1 MNLKKTLFSLAIT
14 VTLVPNT
21 QAAAPDALLPLQE
34 RWAAVNYQPE
44 GKTREQGF
52 DALLKEA
59 DAVVKANPGSAEVL
73 IWHGI
78 IASSYA
84 GAKGGLGALS
94 LAQRSR
100 EDLEQ
105 ALKLDKTA
113 LQGSAY
119 TSLGALYYKV
129 PGWPIAFG
137 DDDKA
142 RTLLKSALE
151 INPQGVDPN
160 YFYADF
166 LASEG
171 DSREAMRYLEK
182 AKRAPARP
190 DRPLADAGRRQD
202 IAALEERLKR
212 TLGD

>member
-1 MNLKKTLFSLAIT
+1 MKLKQTFYSVAMT
-14 VTLVPNT
+14 MTLVANA

-44 GKTREQGF
+44 GKAREQGF
-52 DALLKEA
+52 DALLKDA
-59 DAVVKANPGSAEVL
+59 DGLVKDHPGSAEVL

-94 LAQRSR
+94 LAEQSR
-100 EDLEQ
+100 RDLEQ
-105 ALKLDKTA
+105 ALILDKTA

-129 PGWPIAFG
+129 PGWPIGFG

-142 RTLLKSALE
+142 RALLKSALE

-171 DSREAMRYLEK
+171 DWREAMRYLEV
-182 AKRAPARP
+182 AKRAPVRP
-190 DRPLADAGRRQD
+190 DRPLADAGRRRD
-202 IAALEERLKR
+202 IAALEVALKKK
-212 TLGD
+212 LGD

>member
-1 MNLKKTLFSLAIT
+1 MTLTQLFAGMAATIAISASA
-14 VTLVPNT
+14 L
-21 QAAAPDALLPLQE
+21 AAAPEALLPLQE
-34 RWAAVNYQPE
+34 RWATVNYQPE
-44 GKTREQGF
+44 GKAREQAF

-59 DAVVKANPGSAEVL
+59 DAVVKAHPDSAEAL

-84 GAKGGLGALS
+84 GAKGGLGALP
-94 LAQRSR
+94 LAERSR
-100 EDLEQ
+100 DDLER
-105 ALKLDKTA
+105 AIALDKTA

-119 TSLGALYYKV
+119 TSLGVLYYKM

-142 RTLLKSALE
+142 RQLLTSALK
-151 INPQGVDPN
+151 INPEGVDPN

-166 LASEG
+166 LAAEG

-202 IAALEERLKR
+202 IAALEEKLRK
-212 TLGD
+212 TLGH

>member
-1 MNLKKTLFSLAIT
+1 MNLKHTLLGITAVFTLASHA
-14 VTLVPNT
+14 

-34 RWAAVNYQPE
+34 RWAAVNYQPDD
-44 GKTREQGF
+44 KARERGF
-52 DALLKEA
+52 EALLKDA
-59 DAVVKANPGSAEVL
+59 DAVVKAHPGSAEVL

-94 LAQRSR
+94 LAERSR
-100 EDLEQ
+100 HDLEQ
-105 ALKLDKTA
+105 ALKIDRTA

-142 RTLLKSALE
+142 RELLKSALE
-151 INPQGVDPN
+151 INPQGVDSN

-171 DSREAMRYLEK
+171 DSREAMRYLEM

-202 IAALEERLKR
+202 IAALEQKLRK